1 MYNKTLLLSSD
12 MAVEI
17 VEDSPFITIDDLLYE
32 EKLLVRESWSE
43 ARLKTFVLG
52 RCAAHCAL
60 KALKRE
66 VVPVLRG
73 EGGEPIWPAG
83 IVGSISHKDRIAVA
97 AVGRKEKYKGMGIDI
112 EDLTI
117 ALSEKECSLFC
128 TPAEMQGIRKKQ
140 KTPIDVFSC
149 KEAILKAYYESFNKL
164 CNWEDIDVMT
174 LSGMPDAMSLH
185 LFNKKNLTINLC
197 CVKI

>member
-1 MYNKTLLLSSD
+1 MYNKTLLLSPD
-12 MAVEI
+12 LAVEMM
-17 VEDSPFITIDDLLYE
+17 EYSPLITVDTLFQE
-32 EKLLVRESWSE
+32 EKWLMGESWSE
-43 ARLKTFVLG
+43 ARLRTFVLG

-73 EGGEPIWPAG
+73 EKGEPIWPAG

-112 EDLTI
+112 EDLTLT
-117 ALSEKECSLFC
+117 LSEKEYSLFC
-128 TPAEMQGIRKKQ
+128 TPAEIQSIRKRQ
-140 KTPIDVFSC
+140 KTPIDVFSR
-149 KEAILKAYYESFNKL
+149 KEAVLKAYYESFNKL
-164 CNWEDIDVMT
+164 YNWEDIDVIA
-174 LSGMPDAMSLH
+174 LSGMSDLMSLYM
-185 LFNKKNLTINLC
+185 FNEGNLIVNLC